1 MTPHTLPDLPYAVSA
16 LEPHVDAPTMSLHHD
31 MHHAGYV
38 AALNKAM
45 ASAPAELRAK
55 SALWLLENLTAL
67 PGALR
72 NTVRH
77 NAGGHVNHSLL
88 WTSMSA
94 DGGGAPSGPLAAAI
108 EQDFDSLASFKKQFE
123 KAGEEFFGVG
133 WVWLVIG
140 SEPGAKLEVMTT
152 AGHDNPVMHGH
163 TPLLVNDLWEHAY
176 YLQHQNRKAEYLHEW
191 WSVVDWRNVAA
202 RLAVARHVP
211 RAIATPEALT
221 QRR

>member
-1 MTPHTLPDLPYAVSA
+1 MTPHTLPDLPYAVAA
-16 LEPHVDAPTMSLHHD
+16 LEPHVDARTMSLHHD

-108 EQDFDSLASFKKQFE
+108 EQDFDSLVSFKKQFE
-123 KAGEEFFGVG
+123 KAGEECFGVA

-163 TPLLVNDLWEHAY
+163 TPLLVNDLWEHTY

-211 RAIATPEALT
+211 RASATPEALT